1 MNRTLCNGGDFG
13 PVVHD
18 CRDDFDFTLVF
29 EDTVLSIAPSTLVLV
44 LAAGRILYLHKK
56 PKLVWARKFQL
67 SKLVG
72 DHHLKN

>member
-1 MNRTLCNGGDFG
+1 MNRTLCNDRDFG

-29 EDTVLSIAPSTLVLV
+29 EDTVLSIAPSILVLV

-67 SKLVG
+67 SKLVS
-72 DHHLKN
+72 DHLLKN